1 MGINKKIPLESHM
14 VEHGEVFLILYE
26 YPLWSL
32 LYIHLAFFHFLWP
45 SGIEG
50 NSPLWYNV
58 LIWRPQKCLKGENSG
73 LSSQGIFSLCS
84 KGEALAEALFTWEE
98 TSLQCCCLWVL
109 LSCRLSFLHLLH
121 ALTKSCDPRKGF
133 VPSFWDSPI
142 WKAIAHHSYQG
153 WKIRIPEVNS
163 LLLQDGSEHQPIK
176 WPRTASCT
184 ALIKSP
190 VQWCHEKA
198 EANTYLSSFTQ
209 AAARPCCPLGLENPC
224 VRR

>member
-45 SGIEG
+45 SGTEG

-109 LSCRLSFLHLLH
+109 LSCRLSFLHLFTCPNQELWPQER
-121 ALTKSCDPRKGF
+121 LR
-133 VPSFWDSPI
+133 
-142 WKAIAHHSYQG
+142 
-153 WKIRIPEVNS
+153 S
-163 LLLQDGSEHQPIK
+163 LILGL
-176 WPRTASCT
+176 
-184 ALIKSP
+184 
-190 VQWCHEKA
+190 
-198 EANTYLSSFTQ
+198 TYLKSYC
-209 AAARPCCPLGLENPC
+209 AP
-224 VRR
+224 